1 MVRKTIIRT
10 KLKEIE
16 ESVKLVEENTP
27 ETFKE
32 FSSLGLVKDGIY
44 KRLEFSIENIFDIC
58 SILNSDLKL
67 GVPGEEEDV
76 FENLLR
82 ENIIS
87 NEMGEKLRAM
97 KAFRNILVH
106 RYGKID
112 DEIAFNILKKHLP
125 DFYDFMEKIEELLK
139 KF

>member
-32 FSSLGLVKDGIY
+32 FSGLGLVKDGIY

-76 FENLLR
+76 FELLR
-82 ENIIS
+82 DNIIS
-87 NEMGEKLRAM
+87 NEMGEKLRA
-97 KAFRNILVH
+97 
-106 RYGKID
+106 
-112 DEIAFNILKKHLP
+112 
-125 DFYDFMEKIEELLK
+125 
-139 KF
+139 